1 MISLLITLIVLG
13 VVWYLVDRLPMEP
26 TIKMIVRIIFIL
38 IALFVLLG
46 AFGIGP
52 GIGLH
57 L

>member
-13 VVWYLVDRLPMEP
+13 IVWYLVDRIPMEP
-26 TIKMIVRIIFIL
+26 TIRTIVHIIFVL
-38 IALFVLLG
+38 IAIFILLG
-46 AFGIGP
+46 AFGVGP